1 MKFDNI
7 ILGDGCKFSSNSLVT
22 QLNNNVVIVGGSG
35 SGKSM
40 SYSEPRF
47 LELMY
52 SNLIAKLS
60 KRKLID
66 KYTPLFHLRGY
77 DVEVLDLVAP
87 EKSTISFDPLYYVKS
102 EEDVTHLAQTLV
114 NLDPKKEYQTKADPY
129 WDEAS
134 VNLICSVIY
143 LTLAIDN
150 EPTLS
155 KVIKYIKDLKIT
167 ENGQSISTN
176 LDYMFEGIEQVNPNH
191 TALSYW
197 RSFSQLPPKTARC
210 VYGSLIVA
218 FNSVFSSELMGM
230 MEKEK
235 KLDFERFAQKKTVI
249 FVLTSA
255 VSPALHSFANMFF
268 ACAIKELFEIGEQQE
283 NGMLPM
289 PTHILCDDFAV
300 GGTIKDFQDHI
311 SIFREKGI
319 SVSILLQSESQL
331 VSIYGENSAT
341 TIINNCDTYVYM
353 GGMDLKT
360 CEHISKRVNLPLEDV
375 LYMPIGQIIVFR
387 RGERPIITKRYD
399 ILNNTLYK
407 KITES
412 CEKENKKSIKSQSS
426 KAKHKNLKI
435 EKIDT
440 CKDENNEI
448 EGDLQAML
456 EAKFDELFGDAS

>member
-1 MKFDNI
+1 MKYDDV
-7 ILGDGCKFSSNSLVT
+7 ILGEGCEFSSNSLIT
-22 QLNNNVVIVGGSG
+22 QLNNNVVVVGGSG

-40 SYSEPRF
+40 SYSEVKF
-47 LELMY
+47 LKLKY
-52 SNLIAKLS
+52 SNLIAKFS
-60 KRKLID
+60 KRKLIN
-66 KYTPLFHLRGY
+66 KYSPLFRSRGY
-77 DVEVLDLVAP
+77 NVEVLDLVTP
-87 EKSTISFDPLYYVKS
+87 EKSTASFDPLFYVKS
-102 EEDVTHLAQTLV
+102 EEDVTHLAQILV
-114 NLDPKKEYQTKADPY
+114 NLDPKKEYSTKADPY

-134 VNLICSVIY
+134 VNLICSVLY
-143 LTLAIDN
+143 LTLAIEQ

-155 KVIKYIKDLKIT
+155 KAIKYIKDMKIT
-167 ENGQSISTN
+167 EIGQTISTN
-176 LDYMFEGIEQVNPNH
+176 LDTLFKSIEQIKPNH
-191 TALSYW
+191 VALSYW

-218 FNSVFSSELMGM
+218 FNSVFTSELMEM
-230 MEKEK
+230 MNKEK
-235 KLDFERFAQKKTVI
+235 KLDFERFAQEKTVI

-255 VSPALHSFANMFF
+255 VSSALHSFANMFF

-283 NGMLPM
+283 NGMLPI
-289 PTHILCDDFAV
+289 PAHILCDDFAV
-300 GGTIKDFQDHI
+300 GGTITDFQNHI

-331 VSIYGENSAT
+331 ASMYGENSAT

-387 RGERPIITKRYD
+387 RGERPVITKRYD
-399 ILNNTLYK
+399 ILNNKLYK

-412 CEKENKKSIKSQSS
+412 YEKDNKKGIKSKSS
-426 KAKHKNLKI
+426 KTQHKNLKI

-440 CKDENNEI
+440 CEDDGI
-448 EGDLQAML
+448 EEDIQALL
-456 EAKFDELFGDAS
+456 ESKFDELFGDAS